1 MTGRPVVRK
10 STKSSPRVAVLV
22 GDFPRLS
29 ETFIV
34 SQIGGLLDCG
44 IDVSVFADQ
53 RDEAGLS
60 YPSPLA
66 RDIVSGARFA
76 GDHLLYR
83 LAKMVRRPYRL
94 KVAMKSLA
102 LGLTDGGLANNF
114 DVLLCHFGPNGL
126 RALRAKHRSGVKG
139 QIWTAFHG
147 YDMRAQLLRQPRSG
161 YRELFR
167 EGDLFLPVCEF
178 FRARLI
184 DYGVPAE
191 RVLVHR
197 MGTDVADIRPRCSA
211 VQDEDC
217 VRIISVARMVEK
229 KGLEFAIRALGLVR
243 DNDPEVNWSYQIVGD
258 GPRRQDLEALA
269 ANLRIDDRIMFS
281 GAQPHTS
288 ALSAIGES
296 DIFLLPSV
304 TASDD
309 DIEGCPVAIM
319 EAMAAGLPIIAS
331 RHSGVPEVVLHGRNG
346 FLAGERDVGELSKH
360 LAALLS
366 NRRMR
371 ASFGAESRK
380 FAEEHLDNRVLHKRL
395 AERIAMVAGTR
406 S

>member
-1 MTGRPVVRK
+1 MTRRPLVRK

-22 GDFPRLS
+22 GDFLRLS

-139 QIWTAFHG
+139 QIWTAF
-147 YDMRAQLLRQPRSG
+147 
-161 YRELFR
+161 
-167 EGDLFLPVCEF
+167 
-178 FRARLI
+178 
-184 DYGVPAE
+184 
-191 RVLVHR
+191 
-197 MGTDVADIRPRCSA
+197 
-211 VQDEDC
+211 
-217 VRIISVARMVEK
+217 
-229 KGLEFAIRALGLVR
+229 
-243 DNDPEVNWSYQIVGD
+243 
-258 GPRRQDLEALA
+258 
-269 ANLRIDDRIMFS
+269 
-281 GAQPHTS
+281 
-288 ALSAIGES
+288 
-296 DIFLLPSV
+296 
-304 TASDD
+304 
-309 DIEGCPVAIM
+309 
-319 EAMAAGLPIIAS
+319 
-331 RHSGVPEVVLHGRNG
+331 
-346 FLAGERDVGELSKH
+346 
-360 LAALLS
+360 
-366 NRRMR
+366 
-371 ASFGAESRK
+371 
-380 FAEEHLDNRVLHKRL
+380 
-395 AERIAMVAGTR
+395 
-406 S
+406 